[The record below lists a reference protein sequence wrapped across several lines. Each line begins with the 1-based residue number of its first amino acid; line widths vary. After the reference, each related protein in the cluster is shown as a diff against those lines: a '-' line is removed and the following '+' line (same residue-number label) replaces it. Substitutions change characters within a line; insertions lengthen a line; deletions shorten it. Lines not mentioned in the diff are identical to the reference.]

1 MRGNMEEVQTVNKQ
15 EDKIKIEQGTVQ
27 ETLIVPLFARKICTD
42 KFPELYSDP
51 AASDICGRL
60 DYDFSSLKK
69 LYDESTIY
77 EFGAMEAALRQMDM
91 MWEINEY
98 IDGHPDASIV
108 CMGCGLDFDAR
119 RCGGERNRI
128 FNIDFPD
135 VIETR
140 EKLGGIDPRET
151 NIVSDLNDYGWMGRI
166 DASKGAVFFAAGV
179 FHYLKREDLRALV
192 VEMAHQ
198 FPDCRLVFDTVG
210 KFGYKMMMR
219 EVLKRHGMNDFGT
232 LFYSGN
238 AAKELSEWSEDIAVS
253 SRGYM
258 LGYYDMK
265 KPGVKGIHR
274 LLAKAG
280 DHVMKMQ
287 IVRVEFLRRV
297 TWSQV

>member
-1 MRGNMEEVQTVNKQ
+1 MEEKNM
-15 EDKIKIEQGTVQ
+15 IRIEKGTVQ
-27 ETLIVPLFARKICTD
+27 ETLIVPLYARKICTD
-42 KFPELYSDP
+42 KFPGLYSDP
-51 AASDICGRL
+51 TASEICSRL

-77 EFGAMEAALRQMDM
+77 EFGAMEAALRQLDM
-91 MWEINEY
+91 MWEINDY
-98 IDGHPDASIV
+98 IEGHPDASIV

-119 RCGGERNRI
+119 RCGTERNRI

-140 EKLGGIDPRET
+140 EILGGIDPRET
-151 NIVSDLNDYGWMGRI
+151 NIISDLNDYGWMEKINAENGT
-166 DASKGAVFFAAGV
+166 VFFAAGV
-179 FHYLKREDLRALV
+179 FHYLKREDLRALIV
-192 VEMAHQ
+192 RMAET
-198 FPDCRLVFDTVG
+198 FPGCRLAFDTVG

-238 AAKELSEWSEDIAVS
+238 ARKELSGWSDDIVVS

-265 KPGVKGIHR
+265 NPGVRGIHR
-274 LLAKAG
+274 FLAKAG
-280 DHVMKMQ
+280 DSLMKMQ
-287 IVRVEFLRRV
+287 IVRVEFAGE
-297 TWSQV
+297 